1 MNLSPE
7 ALQISNQWLYFI
19 KTDLGIIAKIHYSFP
34 LDVMNNKS
42 VSFLSVRWLH
52 THLH

>member
-1 MNLSPE
+1 MNISPG
-7 ALQISNQWLYFI
+7 ALQISKQCLYFI
-19 KTDLGIIAKIHYSFP
+19 KTDLGIVTKIHYSFP